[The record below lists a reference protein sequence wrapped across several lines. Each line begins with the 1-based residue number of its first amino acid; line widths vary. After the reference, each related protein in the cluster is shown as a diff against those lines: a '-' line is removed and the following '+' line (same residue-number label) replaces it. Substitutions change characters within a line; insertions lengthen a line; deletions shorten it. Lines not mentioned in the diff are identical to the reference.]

1 MNAVALCKFSV
12 RLKLLM
18 MLSGEE
24 NKHIVDVLGCKNAR
38 VTNLRCAATKPTDKE
53 LMLLA
58 EHFDVPVSFLEGT
71 SRMIINAED
80 NKGQLSRVFTDVF

>member
-18 MLSGEE
+18 LLTGEE

-58 EHFDVPVSFLEGT
+58 EHFDVPVEFLDGT
-71 SRMIINAED
+71 SRMIINAA
-80 NKGQLSRVFTDVF
+80 NKTGQVSQVFADIF